1 MEPQVEIS
9 ASLAYKIQSILSIVS
24 AVDHLGSMVL
34 VKYDI
39 DVFESIQEELTAC
52 IAACNA

>member
-39 DVFESIQEELTAC
+39 DVFESIQEELNAC

>member
-34 VKYDI
+34 VRYDI